1 MRWRPTWVRVAAVWA
16 LLVGA
21 AGGEAGSG
29 TLADSLY
36 RAAVAQAGRVSAR
49 EGIQAF
55 KRVQDAAGWRHA
67 PACYEMAKLYFS
79 LNTPEERLNAKWMI
93 QKAIRL
99 DPENVDYQLFLGD
112 LTWQQGFW
120 SNAMREYEDVAAAH
134 PDNAAAA
141 FKVGYHALKDFL
153 KYKDMIDYERLGWFD
168 VKFTWDH
175 FAKEDRQKAV
185 AYLKQSIEADPGYRD
200 AYYQLGFVYYESNQ
214 PEGLVRVSELLMKQ
228 YPNDKDALLFCGLG
242 YQTTGNEQKA
252 YAYYTAALRRMGSAE
267 RAVMESLEY
276 ITTGAE
282 RERIAQAEAQ
292 AGGASLGPW
301 GENPERA
308 AFWQQQ
314 DPLFLTRFNERRM
327 AHYGRVAYANLA
339 FSRPWK
345 GIAGWQTDQGKIYI
359 RYGPP
364 RGKVAQRP
372 EMGEGT
378 LTAHTEMWA
387 YEGFSITFRNWDGLD
402 DWGFKSSYDFKRKY
416 GTASLKESF
425 HNLPPRYVDPYQGEK
440 YSMPYLV
447 AAFREADAVRVE
459 IAYAIPKKRVGIR
472 AAEGFVHLEEGVFLF
487 DERWQEAQR
496 EARVTY
502 EMADAGVDSLKRRY
516 LLAQHTMRAAPG
528 AYFLAAEVRD
538 LDTKSIG
545 TFRAPQTFAFSDSA
559 LAMSDL
565 LLAGRIEAVDAFPE
579 GREDLEITSNPLRT
593 YGRAEA
599 VFVYL
604 EVYNLAQDTFG
615 RTEYEIAYRLGPPRK
630 REIDP
635 ALFASLDLTEAEGR
649 VEVERIR
656 RRDASGIRGGEETA
670 DVEDEAGTDGGDYR
684 VRYVLPER
692 NRLSQEVREQF
703 EKGRGTETAVT
714 ARYEGNRADDFT
726 YLQIDVGRL
735 PVGVYRLTVVVRDVR
750 TEGVA
755 ERTAL
760 FRVAE

>member
-1 MRWRPTWVRVAAVWA
+1 MERQPKWVRVVGLWA
-16 LLVGA
+16 LLVSA
-21 AGGEAGSG
+21 VGGEVGPEAVV
-29 TLADSLY
+29 DSLY
-36 RAAVAQAGRVSAR
+36 RAAVQVRAVSVR

-55 KRVQDAAGWRHA
+55 KRVQEEAGWRHA
-67 PACYEMAKLYFS
+67 PAYYEMAKLYFS
-79 LNTPEERLNAKWMI
+79 LNTPEERLNAKRMI
-93 QKAIRL
+93 QEAIRL

-120 SNAMREYEDVAAAH
+120 SNAMREYEDVAEAH
-134 PDNAAAA
+134 PGNAVAA

-153 KYKDMIDYERLGWFD
+153 KYKDMIDYERLGWFE

-175 FAKEDRQKAV
+175 FAKEDRQKAIS
-185 AYLKQSIEADPGYRD
+185 YLKQSIEADPGYRD

-214 PEGLVRVSELLMKQ
+214 PEGLLRVSELLLKR

-252 YAYYTAALRRMGSAE
+252 YAYYTAALKRMGPAE
-267 RAVMESLEY
+267 RAVMESLDY
-276 ITTGAE
+276 IADEAE

-292 AGGASLGPW
+292 GGGAPPGPW
-301 GENPERA
+301 GEHPERA
-308 AFWQQQ
+308 AFWQKQ

-345 GIAGWQTDQGKIYI
+345 GIAGWETDKGKIHI
-359 RYGPP
+359 RYGQP

-372 EMGEGT
+372 EMNV
-378 LTAHTEMWA
+378 AHTETWA
-387 YEGFSITFRNWDGLD
+387 YEGFSVKFRNWDGLD
-402 DWGFKSSYDFKRKY
+402 NWGFVSSYDFKREY
-416 GTASLKESF
+416 GTASLRESF
-425 HNLPPRYVDPYQGEK
+425 RNLPPRYVDPYQGGK

-459 IAYAIPKKRVGIR
+459 VAYAIPKKMVGIR
-472 AAEGFVHLEEGVFLF
+472 AAEGFVHLEQGVFLF

-496 EARVTY
+496 KAGVAY
-502 EMADAGVDSLKRRY
+502 EMADAGADSLKRRY

-528 AYFLAAEVRD
+528 TYFLAAEVRD

-545 TFRAPQTFAFSDSA
+545 TFRAPQTFAFSDTA

-565 LLAGRIEAVDAFPE
+565 LLAGRIEPLDAFPE
-579 GREDLEITSNPLRT
+579 GREDLEITPNPLRT

-604 EVYNLAQDTFG
+604 EVYNLTQDTFG
-615 RTEYEIAYRLGPPRK
+615 RTEYEIAYRLGPPSK

-635 ALFASLDLTEAEGR
+635 GLFAALDLTEAEGR
-649 VEVERIR
+649 VEVKRVR
-656 RRDASGIRGGEETA
+656 RRDASEIGWEEGMGGA
-670 DVEDEAGTDGGDYR
+670 GDEASADGEGYR

-692 NRLSQEVREQF
+692 NRLSQEVRRQF
-703 EKGRGTETAVT
+703 EKGSGTETAVT
-714 ARYEGNRADDFT
+714 ARYEGYRVDDFT

-735 PVGVYRLTVVVRDVR
+735 LAGIYRLTVAVKDGH
-750 TEGVA
+750 TGQTA
-755 ERTAL
+755 EREVL
-760 FRVAE
+760 FRVVE